1 MKDEERIEL
10 NKKIRAYDGDNTFLN
25 SLKRSFNSKYVQ
37 KIKVGN
43 RTIKILSDRQY
54 EAAKTNF

>member
-1 MKDEERIEL
+1 MEDEERIEL
-10 NKKIRAYDGDNTFLN
+10 NKKIRAYDGDNAFLK